1 MAWLLRS
8 RLLFA
13 VCCAVGLLV
22 LSGCSPVISTSV
34 YAESVDAFDVCS
46 SSNDHCEPSEVVD
59 PPDATFSSGYIS
71 LGTEDGYIVAFMASE
86 FTDGPGPDL
95 RVYEVGDAVD
105 SRAGDEPF
113 DVFISRT
120 GSSWI
125 QVAEE
130 TENDEGKA
138 YAAIDIAPHS
148 GTYRYVKVV
157 NRSSS
162 GGSTPGADIDAI
174 EALWAS
180 GFSLF

>member
-1 MAWLLRS
+1 MFRN

-13 VCCAVGLLV
+13 VCCAVGLFV
-22 LSGCSPVISTSV
+22 LSGCAPAISTSI
-34 YAESVDAFDVCS
+34 YAASVEAFDVCGAG
-46 SSNDHCEPSEVVD
+46 NNHCDPDEVKGS
-59 PPDATFSSGYIS
+59 PDATYTTGYIS
-71 LGTEDGYIVAFMASE
+71 LGTDDGYIVAMMGSE
-86 FTDGPGPDL
+86 FTDGPGADL
-95 RVYEVGDAVD
+95 QIFEVGDAVS

-113 DVFISRT
+113 DVFISRS

-130 TENDEGKA
+130 IENADGKT
-138 YAAIDIAPHS
+138 YAAIDIAPNS

-180 GFSLF
+180 GFSIF